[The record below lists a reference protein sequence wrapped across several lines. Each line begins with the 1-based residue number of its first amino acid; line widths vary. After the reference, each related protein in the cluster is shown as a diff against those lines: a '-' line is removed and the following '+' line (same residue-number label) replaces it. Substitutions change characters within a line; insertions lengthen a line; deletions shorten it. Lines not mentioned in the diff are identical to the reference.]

1 MTARRFTRGAHGA
14 MGEVTSAQRCP
25 PHYWMGLDA
34 KRVMCGDC
42 GAKRLRRKKGKGK
55 GRIYRPRGC

>member
-1 MTARRFTRGAHGA
+1 